1 MSKMQLLPTNASRIA
16 REVRLLLLA
25 LRLAI
30 TGLVL
35 APSRGSG

>member
-1 MSKMQLLPTNASRIA
+1 MQLSPTNASRNVT
-16 REVRLLLLA
+16 EVRLLLLA

-35 APSRGSG
+35 APSRGGG